1 MPAISSHQNCHFL
14 TINSW
19 ENGQKISFSHFFGQK
34 GKLQPVWTQ
43 TVKSPEYIIFVFWF
57 KIALI
62 GGKWSF
68 RICNCVEFSSVHV
81 FLLYFKII
89 SILQNYNSLVPK
101 TTQSL
106 HFVFSCLSYQNTH
119 LGFFLIPTIVPTV
132 KYVFWRLFCSKK
144 VNNSFWLKMTVLV
157 AADSWHCPEGKIH
170 WWLLC
175 RIKKWP
181 LDGCKMHFFT

>member
-34 GKLQPVWTQ
+34 GTLQPVWTQ

-101 TTQSL
+101 TTQSF
-106 HFVFSCLSYQNTH
+106 HFVIVFSCLPYQNTH

-132 KYVFWRLFCSKK
+132 KYVFWRLFCSKRWTTHF
-144 VNNSFWLKMTVLV
+144 VHILSSLLSENDSF
-157 AADSWHCPEGKIH
+157 G
-170 WWLLC
+170 
-175 RIKKWP
+175 
-181 LDGCKMHFFT
+181 GCW